1 MRRAVVLAHHDRD
14 GIVDPH
20 VVHALRA
27 YRTVADRLVLVSTS
41 ARRLPPALEGTVDTF
56 VARDNVGY
64 DFASWRAGLEALDPR
79 GGHAAPGFDEVT
91 CVNDSVYGPLSE
103 PVALFRDPRVCVADL
118 WGMVLS
124 RQPPRGAGRTP
135 RPHLQSWFFS
145 ARRPL
150 LDAPVWRNFWEG
162 VGPLPT
168 KHDVVSR
175 LELGLSERV
184 AAAGFSL
191 AALHDSR
198 TAPAVAWRE
207 IAPHLAI
214 RRPLRAWRLLRKAR
228 RPLHNPAELLPH
240 RLLASGVPFM
250 KVALFRVNHY
260 GLDPTVIRH
269 LLRESAA
276 AGAYDPALVEGHLGR
291 LSAGPARPDPAADW
305 KERGGVR

>member
-27 YRTVADRLVLVSTS
+27 YRAVADRLVLVSAS

-64 DFASWRAGLEALDPR
+64 DFASWRAGLATLDPS
-79 GGHAAPGFDEVT
+79 GGYGAPGFDEVT
-91 CVNDSVYGPLSE
+91 CVNDSVYGPLAD
-103 PVALFRDPRVCVADL
+103 PAPLFHHPRTADADL

-124 RQPPRGAGRTP
+124 CQPPRGGGRTA

-150 LDAPVWRNFWEG
+150 LEAPAWRRFWEG

-168 KHDVVSR
+168 KDDVVSR
-175 LELGLSERV
+175 LELGLSETV
-184 AAAGFSL
+184 AAAGFRI
-191 AALHDSR
+191 AALHDAR
-198 TAPAVAWRE
+198 AAPPVAARE
-207 IAPHLAI
+207 LAPHLSL

-228 RPLHNPAELLPH
+228 RPLHNPAELLPQ
-240 RLLASGVPFM
+240 RLLASGVPFL

-260 GLDPTVIRH
+260 GLDPAVVRD
-269 LLRESAA
+269 LLRDATA
-276 AGAYDPALVEGHLGR
+276 GGAYDPTLAHGHLAR
-291 LSAGPARPDPAADW
+291 LAAPPARGEGSADW
-305 KERGGVR
+305 KEHGGVR